1 MTRSSGRTMHL
12 TRRTR
17 PVYCPQ
23 MTTARLVQDWLE
35 GWNTRNI
42 DLLMSH
48 YADEAMFVSPSVL
61 VRQLGANGRVEGKAA
76 IRQLYQRALD
86 AFPNLRF
93 ELEDVIERPYGV
105 IVIYRKLGV
114 FVENPGLT
122 VEIFETSGGLI
133 RHNVVYWGLEE
144 VASRFVV
151 GG

>member
-1 MTRSSGRTMHL
+1 
-12 TRRTR
+12 
-17 PVYCPQ
+17 
-23 MTTARLVQDWLE
+23 
-35 GWNTRNI
+35 
-42 DLLMSH
+42 
-48 YADEAMFVSPSVL
+48 
-61 VRQLGANGRVEGKAA
+61 VEGKAA